1 MCPIFV
7 SYYYID
13 CGFLEKEEEE
23 LKKHIED
30 DHAYIYTCIYAYMQ
44 VSYILV
50 IGMIIMKKHYK
61 AFIYIY
67 SLIMKECFLQSDSNV
82 LIVVIIQ
89 EK

>member
-1 MCPIFV
+1 M
-7 SYYYID
+7 SYYCID
-13 CGFLEKEEEE
+13 CGFHEKEEEK

-30 DHAYIYTCIYAYMQ
+30 DHAYTYICIYAYMQ

-50 IGMIIMKKHYK
+50 IGMIIMKKK
-61 AFIYIY
+61 T
-67 SLIMKECFLQSDSNV
+67 LQSLYLHLQSHSNV